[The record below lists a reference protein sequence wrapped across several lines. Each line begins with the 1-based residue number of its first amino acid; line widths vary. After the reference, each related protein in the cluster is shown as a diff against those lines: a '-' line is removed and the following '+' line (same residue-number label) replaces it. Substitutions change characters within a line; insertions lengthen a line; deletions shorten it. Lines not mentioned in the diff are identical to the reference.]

1 MKAYKRAARPTLL
14 LVGIAPPVMK
24 TARRVPSKEFAMP
37 EQNKTVLLKANA
49 AISKLDFE
57 GFLKF
62 CTDDVKWT
70 MVGEQTID
78 GKEAVRS
85 WMKETYV
92 EAPDFDAKTLIAEGD
107 WLAALGEI
115 SIKDQDGSVTRS
127 SYCDIWRFRDGKM
140 AELKAYVVEA
150 KP

>member
-1 MKAYKRAARPTLL
+1 
-14 LVGIAPPVMK
+14 
-24 TARRVPSKEFAMP
+24 MP

-70 MVGEQTID
+70 TVGEQTID

>member
-1 MKAYKRAARPTLL
+1 MSEK
-14 LVGIAPPVMK
+14 
-24 TARRVPSKEFAMP
+24 
-37 EQNKTVLLKANA
+37 NKTVLLEANA

-70 MVGEQTID
+70 MVGEQTIE

-85 WMKETYV
+85 WMKKTYV
-92 EAPDFDAKTLIAEGD
+92 EAPDFDAKRLIAEGD

-115 SIKDQDGSVTRS
+115 SVKDKDGKVTRS
-127 SYCDIWRFRDGKM
+127 SYCDVWRFRDGKM